1 MIIVNP
7 AKPTIF
13 TVAIMCLLVS
23 TTLPLASQEMP
34 EPSQDIWLVHP
45 MHFSPLIG
53 SSTPQG
59 YSPNQI
65 RTAYNLPS
73 IGGAGCTIAIIVAY
87 DTPTI
92 LDDYTVFCNQYG
104 LPDNTTGNFIVHK
117 MAGVT
122 TAPSS
127 SWPQETCLDVEWA
140 HAIAPQATI
149 LLVTAKGAD
158 TNSLFQAIDYA
169 TSQPDVVA
177 VSMSWGTIGDEP
189 SYEAMWDYHFDQPG
203 IVFFASSGDD
213 GAGIT
218 YPAVSPNVVSVG
230 GTVLSFNGDGS
241 VSETGWSGS
250 GGGVSAYEPIPD
262 YQRDYGLTGS
272 KRYVPD
278 VSYNAG
284 AGVAVYY
291 DGLWYPIGGTSAG
304 APQWAAIHALAC
316 SAINNNLYQKA
327 TSTYSS
333 YFRDIVSGSN
343 GAYTAAQG
351 YDCVTGLGSPLTF
364 NFGVSFYVSPTSGSA
379 GTPVTLSGSGFV
391 GNSVN
396 LSYANPVTSSW
407 ATIEN
412 NIATTSGNFT
422 FSLNAPDL
430 LRNSAAG
437 DNPASSDTIVFRVI
451 DNGNGYAYN
460 TTVPYTEY
468 RRGLTQVGNAV
479 AHGLF
484 GNNTDLSGIVLN
496 QTGDALSL
504 VGNWFNP
511 RVGTAT
517 LLWDNQSLGST
528 AIDATGSFSTTITVP
543 ATSTGQHTLTI
554 NDSSANF
561 CVSLTRVPF
570 TLNDYVNT
578 WYTSDF
584 TVTLTPDSP
593 VDETFYRI
601 NGGSTQ
607 NITFNGQPVISTEG
621 GNNTLE
627 YWSLWNLIEL
637 PHTTVNDIKLDKTA
651 PTGSITPNLTE
662 TQTRQISLNLSAV
675 DSLSGVAQMRFA
687 NEIGDWTGWEPYAAS
702 KAWVLTDGDDLKT
715 VSVEFKD
722 TAGVVSVPYSC
733 TVTLQLPQAT
743 QNPHA
748 STSPTTSPT
757 TSSPTPAQPVNTP
770 TDIPITQPSSTPTVP
785 EFSFVLMLLLI
796 VASTALVLAGVIKK
810 KQT

>member
-7 AKPTIF
+7 AKPTIS
-13 TVAIMCLLVS
+13 AIAIIFLLIS
-23 TTLPLASQEMP
+23 ITLPLASQEMP
-34 EPSQDIWLVHP
+34 EPSQDILLVHP

-104 LPDNTTGNFIVHK
+104 LPDNSTGKFIVHK

-278 VSYNAG
+278 ISYNAG

-379 GTPVTLSGSGFV
+379 GTPITLNGSGFL
-391 GNSVN
+391 GDSVN

-407 ATIEN
+407 ATIAN
-412 NIATTSGNFT
+412 NIATTAGNFT
-422 FSLNAPDL
+422 YSLNALDL
-430 LRNSAAG
+430 LQNNTSG
-437 DNPASSDTIVFRVI
+437 DNPQLFDNIVFRAV
-451 DNGNGYAYN
+451 DNSNGYAYN
-460 TTVPYTEY
+460 TTVPYVEY
-468 RRGLTQVGNAV
+468 RRGLAQLGNVSAEGV
-479 AHGLF
+479 F
-484 GNNTDLSGIVLN
+484 GNGTDLSSGVLV
-496 QTGDALSL
+496 QSGDNLPIR
-504 VGNWFNP
+504 GQWFNP
-511 RVGTAT
+511 SSGLVS
-517 LLWDNQSLGST
+517 LLWDGVNVAST
-528 AIDATGSFSTTITVP
+528 SVDATGSFNTAITVP
-543 ATSTGQHTLTI
+543 ITTAGKHTLTI
-554 NDSSANF
+554 NDGAANF
-561 CVSLTRVPF
+561 AVNLSRLPIVA
-570 TLNDYVNT
+570 NDCQDQWHT
-578 WYTSDF
+578 DDF
-584 TVTLTPDSP
+584 TINLAPDSA
-593 VDETFYRI
+593 VNETFYQI
-601 NGGSTQ
+601 NGEDIQ
-607 NITFNGQPVISTEG
+607 NVTANGQPTITIEG
-621 GNNTLE
+621 ADNTLT
-627 YWSLWNLIEL
+627 YWSLWNL
-637 PHTTVNDIKLDKTA
+637 PDT
-651 PTGSITPNLTE
+651 NL
-662 TQTRQISLNLSAV
+662 L
-675 DSLSGVAQMRFA
+675 
-687 NEIGDWTGWEPYAAS
+687 
-702 KAWVLTDGDDLKT
+702 
-715 VSVEFKD
+715 
-722 TAGVVSVPYSC
+722 
-733 TVTLQLPQAT
+733 
-743 QNPHA
+743 
-748 STSPTTSPT
+748 
-757 TSSPTPAQPVNTP
+757 
-770 TDIPITQPSSTPTVP
+770 
-785 EFSFVLMLLLI
+785 
-796 VASTALVLAGVIKK
+796 
-810 KQT
+810 